1 MMVKWANDG
10 LLQVNDGKTL
20 VNDGEMLVNYG
31 EMSLWYTDAQTG
43 LGVQLISDDPTPRSS
58 LLL

>member
-1 MMVKWANDG
+1 MMVKLAKDG
-10 LLQVNDGKTL
+10 LFQANISKMLL
-20 VNDGEMLVNYG
+20 NDGEMLVNDG